1 MDDLFRQAVALI
13 DAGDA
18 EGLARLLDVHPHLV
32 AERTDY
38 GDERYFQRPYL
49 LWFVAEN
56 PVRNGRL
63 PPNIVGIAKLI
74 IDRGGTQVDYALE
87 LVASGRVSREAG
99 VQRALIDVLCDAGA
113 NPDGP
118 MLAALAHK
126 ERDAVERLLERGARM
141 GLVTAVCLGRDAEPY
156 LNEADVRERQLAL
169 TAAAFYG
176 NARALE
182 QLASAGVDL
191 DAYSPQ
197 GFHPHATPLH
207 QAVYADSLESVQV
220 LMNAGARLDIRD
232 RAYHGT
238 PLGWADYLERPAIA
252 AYLREHGSPE

>member
-18 EGLARLLDVHPHLV
+18 AALARLLDEHPHLV
-32 AERTDY
+32 TGRTDY
-38 GDERYFQRPYL
+38 GDEHYFHRPYL
-49 LWFVAEN
+49 LWFVAGN
-56 PVRNGRL
+56 PVRNDRL
-63 PPNIVGIAKLI
+63 PPNIAAIAKLI

-87 LVASGRVSREAG
+87 LVASGRVPREAG

-113 NPDGP
+113 NPDGA

-126 ERDAVERLLERGARM
+126 ERDAAARLLERGATM
-141 GLVTAVCLGRDAEPY
+141 NLVTAVCAGGDPAPY
-156 LNEADVRERQLAL
+156 LEAADDRERQLAL

-182 QLASAGVDL
+182 LLVQAGVDL
-191 DAYSPQ
+191 DAYSPE

-207 QAVYADSLESVQV
+207 QAVDAGSLESVQLLV
-220 LMNAGARLDIRD
+220 DAGARIDIRD
-232 RAYHGT
+232 RAHHGT
-238 PLGWADYLERPAIA
+238 PLGWADSLEQTAIA
-252 AYLREHGSPE
+252 AYLRDRGAPE